1 MKKAI
6 RIHETDNVSVALE
19 ELRAGTQ
26 MDEGGIKIK
35 LLEDIPQGHKFA
47 LSTIKKGDAVIKYGM
62 PIGEA
67 AEDIVAG
74 QWVHAHNLHTG
85 LSGIEEYI
93 YHPSRISYAEKD
105 VAEERYFWGYRRRDG
120 RVGVRN
126 EIWVIPTVGCVS
138 HVALAIA
145 RQASALAADGV
156 DAVIAFPHPYGCS
169 QMGQDQENTRKILAG
184 LINHPNAA
192 GVLVLG
198 LGCENTNI
206 SEIKRCLGNWEEEK
220 VRFLAAQEC
229 EDEIAEG
236 VRILEGLAAQA
247 KGYKR
252 ELISCGEL
260 IVGMKC
266 GGSDGLSGITA
277 NPVVGKFSDL
287 LAGHGG
293 TTILTEVPEMFGAER
308 LLMNRCRNEAVF
320 RRTVE
325 MVNGFKEYF
334 IAHGQPV
341 YENPSPGNKAGGIS
355 TLEDKSL
362 GCIQKSGSS
371 PVCGVLEY
379 GEEARGKGLL
389 LLNAPGNDLVASTA
403 LAASGAQIILFTTG
417 RGTPFASPVPTVKLA
432 SNSGLFRTKGNW
444 MDFDCG
450 RLLEQETAE
459 GLGRELFEYVIEVA
473 EGRRVKTE
481 KAGYHDMAIW
491 KQGVTL

>member
-192 GVLVLG
+192 GAG
-198 LGCENTNI
+198 L
-206 SEIKRCLGNWEEEK
+206 
-220 VRFLAAQEC
+220 
-229 EDEIAEG
+229 
-236 VRILEGLAAQA
+236 
-247 KGYKR
+247 
-252 ELISCGEL
+252 
-260 IVGMKC
+260 
-266 GGSDGLSGITA
+266 
-277 NPVVGKFSDL
+277 
-287 LAGHGG
+287 
-293 TTILTEVPEMFGAER
+293 
-308 LLMNRCRNEAVF
+308 
-320 RRTVE
+320 
-325 MVNGFKEYF
+325 
-334 IAHGQPV
+334 
-341 YENPSPGNKAGGIS
+341 
-355 TLEDKSL
+355 
-362 GCIQKSGSS
+362 
-371 PVCGVLEY
+371 
-379 GEEARGKGLL
+379 
-389 LLNAPGNDLVASTA
+389 
-403 LAASGAQIILFTTG
+403 
-417 RGTPFASPVPTVKLA
+417 
-432 SNSGLFRTKGNW
+432 
-444 MDFDCG
+444 
-450 RLLEQETAE
+450 
-459 GLGRELFEYVIEVA
+459 
-473 EGRRVKTE
+473 
-481 KAGYHDMAIW
+481 
-491 KQGVTL
+491 